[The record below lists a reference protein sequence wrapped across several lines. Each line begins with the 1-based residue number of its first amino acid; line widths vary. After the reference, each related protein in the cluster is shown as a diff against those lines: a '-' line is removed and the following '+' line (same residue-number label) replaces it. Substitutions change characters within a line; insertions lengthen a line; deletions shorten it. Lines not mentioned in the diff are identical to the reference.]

1 MERSRSLRMTEP
13 NGVTVLC
20 IPICVKAG
28 TLSGQFVAGSPHQRR
43 SRQQDQPVEM
53 NLCSFQQPNSPR
65 AQNSLH

>member
-1 MERSRSLRMTEP
+1 MERSRSLRMTES

-28 TLSGQFVAGSPHQRR
+28 TLGGQLVAGNPHQRR
-43 SRQQDQPVEM
+43 SRQQFQPVEM
-53 NLCSFQQPNSPR
+53 NLCSFWQPNSQH